1 MSRPSPDQA
10 LEQYLDEL
18 KRRGLSNKQLTLA
31 RHFLRHLLST
41 LRDLPQDGSGYRKAA
56 EMTLRNFPDDPQFV
70 EMLRDFFP
78 HWNGEAPDTVSGPIP
93 RAVAP
98 AAAGGAAAVP
108 VAGPDAGSAA
118 GSSVATLLA
127 AVGRMNSDP
136 WSQASLA
143 QLERH
148 THQLKSLARYQEEL
162 KKAGL
167 EDLNIQARSLLIKLL
182 LYTTRDVTQ
191 NTDNY
196 RKGVDQVLLLFPQ
209 QERWHVFVSLAREF
223 FYFLANDPEASSKL
237 QKQISTA
244 DLQGLMTT

>member
-1 MSRPSPDQA
+1 MSRPSPEQA
-10 LEQYLDEL
+10 LERYLDDL

-56 EMTLRNFPDDPQFV
+56 EMTLRNFPEDAQFV

-78 HWNGEAPDTVSGPIP
+78 HWNGEAPDTVSGPVP
-93 RAVAP
+93 RP
-98 AAAGGAAAVP
+98 AAPPPASPPVSGGQAAASTAS
-108 VAGPDAGSAA
+108 AG
-118 GSSVATLLA
+118 TLLA
-127 AVGRMNSDP
+127 AVGRMNADP

-162 KKAGL
+162 KKAGV

-182 LYTTRDVTQ
+182 LYTTREVVQ